1 MSRKRKKN
9 IIVQKQKLTGLG
21 SLGKGFVKT
30 DDKKIIFAKYGV
42 PGDIVDIN
50 IKKKRSSYLEGD
62 IVKIHKQS
70 KQRVKPKCSH
80 FKICGGC
87 NWQNMIYDS
96 QLKYKNDQV
105 RQNLTRIGKIQ
116 VDEVLPL
123 SLIHI

>member
-9 IIVQKQKLTGLG
+9 IIVQKQKLTGIG

-70 KQRVKPKCSH
+70 KLRVKPKCSH
-80 FKICGGC
+80 FKLCSRC

-96 QLKYKNDQV
+96 QLKYKNDLV
-105 RQNLTRIGKIQ
+105 RQNLIKNWKN
-116 VDEVLPL
+116 
-123 SLIHI
+123 SS